1 MLDNLEALEE
11 KIARLISKFKDAREQ
26 IVKLRAENENLRTTL
41 QSYAEMEKENQALKS
56 QLKHLEKDAKS
67 WSTKEDE
74 IKNRLTGI
82 ISQISS
88 IEQEISSLGLDE
100 QK

>member
-11 KIARLISKFKDAREQ
+11 KVAELISKFKVAQEQ
-26 IVKLRAENENLRTTL
+26 IVKLKAENENLRTKL
-41 QSYAEMEKENQALKS
+41 QTYEETEKENQALKS
-56 QLKHLEKDAKS
+56 QLKHMEKDSKS
-67 WSTKEDE
+67 WSAKEDE

-82 ISQISS
+82 ISQITS
-88 IEQEISSLGLDE
+88 IEQEISSLESDG